1 MPKGNATP
9 RDLMLSRY
17 TLLETKLSKMDK
29 DYSLETKV
37 RRKVRS
43 LLGLP
48 NNRVTSRKVYD
59 MEKLHEKMSRQLS
72 SQARRN
78 PDRKTLMP

>member
-37 RRKVRS
+37 RRKV
-43 LLGLP
+43 
-48 NNRVTSRKVYD
+48 YD
-59 MEKLHEKMSRQLS
+59 MEKLHEKMSKQLS